1 MNTHPN
7 ANTTRTRHLHD
18 RLGAVLRRRFLPTR
32 PDDRGSLMTE
42 YPVVTAIVVAAGIT
56 ALGIIATGVESTA
69 NYIVGLLPG

>member
-1 MNTHPN
+1 
-7 ANTTRTRHLHD
+7 
-18 RLGAVLRRRFLPTR
+18 
-32 PDDRGSLMTE
+32 MTE

>member
-7 ANTTRTRHLHD
+7 AKTTRTHRLHH
-18 RLGAVLRRRFLPTR
+18 RLGVALRRRLRPTHL
-32 PDDRGSLMTE
+32 DDRGSLMTE